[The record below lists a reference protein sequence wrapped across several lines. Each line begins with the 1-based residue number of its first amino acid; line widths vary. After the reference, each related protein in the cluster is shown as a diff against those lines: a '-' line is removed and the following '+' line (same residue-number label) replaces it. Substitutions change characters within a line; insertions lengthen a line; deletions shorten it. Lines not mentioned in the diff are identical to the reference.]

1 MHTEIKLSF
10 EPRESRNI
18 GLQFATMSE
27 RKTVTIHTDGS
38 CLGNPGP
45 GGWAA
50 ILEFNGKTLEVS
62 GGELASTNNRMELM
76 AAIGALE
83 ALKEPCAVIVVT
95 DSKYVQQAFE
105 KNWLKG
111 WQKNGWKTASKQ
123 PVKNRE
129 LWERLLA
136 LTQTHS
142 VKWSWTKGH
151 VGHALNERADF
162 LANQARDLIMGKKTV
177 KT

>member
-1 MHTEIKLSF
+1 MHTEIRLAFK
-10 EPRESRNI
+10 PRETLLT
-18 GLQFATMSE
+18 GLEFSTVSN

-50 ILEFNGKTLEVS
+50 ILEFKGKTLEVS
-62 GGELASTNNRMELM
+62 GGELESTNNRMELM

-83 ALKEPCAVIVVT
+83 ALKEPCEVIVVT
-95 DSKYVQQAFE
+95 DSKYVQQAFD
-105 KNWLKG
+105 KNWLNG
-111 WQKNGWKTASKQ
+111 WQKNGWLTASKQ

-136 LTQTHS
+136 LTKIHK
-142 VKWSWTKGH
+142 VKWDWTKGH
-151 VGHALNERADF
+151 VGHALNERADQ
-162 LANQARDLIMGKKTV
+162 LANQARDLVMGKKISKV
-177 KT
+177 

>member
-1 MHTEIKLSF
+1 MLEKPPHLAVRFPKM
-10 EPRESRNI
+10 
-18 GLQFATMSE
+18 TM

-50 ILEFNGKTLEVS
+50 ILEFKGKTLEVS
-62 GGELASTNNRMELM
+62 GGELETTNNRMELM

-83 ALKEPCAVIVVT
+83 ALKEPCEVILVT
-95 DSKYVQQAFE
+95 DSKYVQHAFT
-105 KNWLKG
+105 KRWLDG
-111 WQKNGWKTASKQ
+111 WLKNGWKTAAKQ

-129 LWERLLA
+129 LWERLLE
-136 LTQTHS
+136 LSKTHI
-142 VKWSWTKGH
+142 VQWSWTKGH

-162 LANQARDLIMGKKTV
+162 LANQARDLVLGKKTV